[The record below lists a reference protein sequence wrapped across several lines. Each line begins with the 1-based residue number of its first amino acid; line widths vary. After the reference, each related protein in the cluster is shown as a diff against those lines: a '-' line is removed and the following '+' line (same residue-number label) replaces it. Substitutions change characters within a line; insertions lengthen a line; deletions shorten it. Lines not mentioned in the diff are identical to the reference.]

1 MESPETA
8 ATANDSYRWKS
19 GGSPCVT
26 RRRRVFFVTWS
37 AAGPGMK
44 RQGTSMTSVWPLAAL
59 WLGLALIAG
68 LISIWL
74 RISTALSEI
83 VVGTVAQLIFTAGI
97 GSAVLGADEGWI
109 KFLAGIGAIV
119 LTFLA
124 GAELDPLV
132 FRLKW
137 KEAAAIGL
145 ASFFFPFLGCAAA
158 AYYLLGWDVMPS
170 WLAGVAMS
178 TTSVA
183 VVYAVM
189 VEFGFNTTDYGK
201 TILAACFITDL
212 GTVIALGLIFAPF
225 TLKTLIF
232 LVTGIIVFVVL
243 PWLTPRFFKLYGN
256 RPSELETK
264 FLLFSLLGM
273 GALAAWADSE
283 AVLPA
288 YLIGMVLAGTVGKD
302 HALIRRLRTLTFGL
316 LTPFYFIRAGSFVS
330 IPALIVAPTA
340 FIFFLI
346 VKITTKI
353 VGVYPVTK
361 YFKSPSKEAMYTTL
375 LMSTGLTFGTISAL
389 FGLSRGIIDQD
400 QYSALVAAVIASAVI
415 PTVIANAFYLPEHLL
430 PNAETGEASAQKP
443 EAGGKARVSD
453 AAE

>member
-1 MESPETA
+1 
-8 ATANDSYRWKS
+8 
-19 GGSPCVT
+19 
-26 RRRRVFFVTWS
+26 
-37 AAGPGMK
+37 
-44 RQGTSMTSVWPLAAL
+44 MTSVWALAAL
-59 WLGLALIAG
+59 WLGLALIAS
-68 LISIWL
+68 LLSIWF

-83 VVGTVAQLIFTAGI
+83 VVGTIAQLIIGAAI
-97 GSAVLGADEGWI
+97 GSAILGTDESWI
-109 KFLAGIGAIV
+109 KFLSGIGAIV

-124 GAELDPLV
+124 GAELDPEV
-132 FRLKW
+132 FRRKW
-137 KEAAAIGL
+137 REATAVGL
-145 ASFFFPFLGCAAA
+145 ASFFLPFIGCAAGA
-158 AYYLLGWDVMPS
+158 HYVLGWEPMPS

-189 VEFGFNTTDYGK
+189 LEFGFNTTDYGK
-201 TILAACFITDL
+201 TVLAACFVTDL
-212 GTVIALGLIFAPF
+212 GTVVALGLIFAPF
-225 TLKTLIF
+225 TIKTLIF
-232 LVTGIIVFVVL
+232 IGAGIVVFIVL
-243 PWLTPRFFKLYGN
+243 PWLTPRFFRLYGN

-264 FLLFSLLGM
+264 FLLLCLLGM

-330 IPALIVAPTA
+330 IPALIAAPAA
-340 FIFFLI
+340 FIFFLV
-346 VKITTKI
+346 VKVAAKMI
-353 VGVYPVTK
+353 GVYPVTK
-361 YFKSPSKEAMYTTL
+361 LYKSPDKEAMYTTL

-389 FGLSRGIIDQD
+389 FGLSRGIIDQE

-415 PTVIANAFYLPEHLL
+415 PTLIANAFYLPHHLL
-430 PNAETGEASAQKP
+430 PKSASAAIEP
-443 EAGGKARVSD
+443 APSSTANVSR